1 MCRRWREEK
10 EMMKTNRRVIFGE
23 GGSWVIFEKRKFV
36 VAMWVMVQGKEKEE
50 NGLVWIVVLLL
61 WGSKGGIRWVHLI
74 QGPSLTSQLPRS
86 VITARSRDP
95 NRSYFGV
102 LEKQQRWGKGWQHR
116 LCGAGREV
124 GQGLVGL
131 FGGFWRSSNG
141 VELVWRVLEKQQYQ
155 RRFSFLFFKKSYM

>member
-1 MCRRWREEK
+1 M
-10 EMMKTNRRVIFGE
+10 
-23 GGSWVIFEKRKFV
+23 
-36 VAMWVMVQGKEKEE
+36 
-50 NGLVWIVVLLL
+50 
-61 WGSKGGIRWVHLI
+61 HLI

-95 NRSYFGV
+95 NRCYFGV

-141 VELVWRVLEKQQYQ
+141 VELV
-155 RRFSFLFFKKSYM
+155 

>member
-1 MCRRWREEK
+1 M
-10 EMMKTNRRVIFGE
+10 
-23 GGSWVIFEKRKFV
+23 
-36 VAMWVMVQGKEKEE
+36 
-50 NGLVWIVVLLL
+50 
-61 WGSKGGIRWVHLI
+61 HLI

-124 GQGLVGL
+124 GQGLVGW
-131 FGGFWRSSNG
+131 FGGFGEAATVWSWCEGFSRSSNID
-141 VELVWRVLEKQQYQ
+141 VIFHFY
-155 RRFSFLFFKKSYM
+155 FF